1 MIFTILG
8 LFLYILGIF
17 FEIYFDRNIM
27 YLDQFTLR
35 YQHTKS
41 CILELEFSMKFWR
54 KKGKL
59 ESWNNGLKWRTFF
72 SLFFSSTMVLL
83 QLFIFEK
90 IKIYEVM
97 RRGVNVL
104 LGNKIT
110 RFIWTVVFN
119 SYYIKRFRSWKFLI
133 SICRFLLLYYWY
145 IYQIIFYY
153 YYFFSLVNAT

>member
-1 MIFTILG
+1 
-8 LFLYILGIF
+8 
-17 FEIYFDRNIM
+17 M

-133 SICRFLLLYYWY
+133 SICRFFVVVLL
-145 IYQIIFYY
+145 IYLPNYFF
-153 YYFFSLVNAT
+153 YYFFSFLVNAT